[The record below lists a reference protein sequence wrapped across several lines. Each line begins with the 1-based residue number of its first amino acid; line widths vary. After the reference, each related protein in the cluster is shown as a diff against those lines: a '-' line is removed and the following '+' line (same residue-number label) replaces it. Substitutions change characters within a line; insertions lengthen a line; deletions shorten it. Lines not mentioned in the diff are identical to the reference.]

1 MARRDGEGMFYP
13 RRCYKLFRIV
23 KNSRWTGDSAGRT
36 YGIFHYGSLLL
47 PFSSRQRRGGA
58 EGWGGGGGEDLPVSC
73 KNFNARKL
81 HLAHY
86 IRGGFE
92 NHRRMTRWTN

>member
-58 EGWGGGGGEDLPVSC
+58 EGWGGEGEERISQYLARILTLESYISPIIYAADLKIIGG
-73 KNFNARKL
+73 
-81 HLAHY
+81 
-86 IRGGFE
+86 
-92 NHRRMTRWTN
+92 